1 MDTVVNEKIDYFKKK
16 ADEFVQSIGD
26 IYPDVEYVDA
36 SEFNILLAGV
46 QSLIKHNNFTK
57 LILQDASGAAASQ
70 DIVVKSLIDN
80 YGINDADSATQSI
93 GKACFRGAHWQ
104 FLQFSAI
111 DKSDEMKADIDKM
124 SPKGKE
130 KFLACKEF
138 SDALSAAISPKGY
151 LGWDVSLGIDIMR
164 ESVFSD
170 YFEETTAEKM
180 LADIVKPVLKT
191 FDNWVEY
198 ALSVVAGGTYMAYK
212 NSNFNIDEAV
222 GNFDYLLEKVDR
234 LFNDESV
241 HVWRAFNW
249 YKKKEYFPNLD
260 VKNLKTLVK
269 SEQGCFVSDRISI
282 DGEKPCFVYREEP
295 FKNFPDSGWRFFAG
309 DESKE
314 YMADRSKSNIFQLN
328 VIANYDDSIIPL
340 LDAEVNTAFIRKHG
354 EDFIEFKT
362 ASDAMKKEAEKE

>member
-1 MDTVVNEKIDYFKKK
+1 MDNINEKIDYFKKK
-16 ADEFVQSIGD
+16 VDEFIANTGD
-26 IYPDVEYVDA
+26 IYPEVEYVNP

-46 QSLIKHNNFTK
+46 HSLINRNNFTK
-57 LILQDASGAAASQ
+57 LVLQDATGASASQ
-70 DIVVKSLIDN
+70 DIVTKNLIDN

-93 GKACFRGAHWQ
+93 GRACFRGAHWQ
-104 FLQFSAI
+104 FMQFSAVDSESI
-111 DKSDEMKADIDKM
+111 KNDMQEM
-124 SPKGKE
+124 SPQSKE
-130 KFLACKEF
+130 KFLKCKEF

-164 ESVFSD
+164 EAVFCD
-170 YFEETTAEKM
+170 YFEEPTANKM

-191 FDNWVEY
+191 FNNWVEY
-198 ALSVVAGGTYMAYK
+198 ALSVVAGGTYIAYK
-212 NSNFNIDEAV
+212 NSDFNMDEAV
-222 GNFDYLLEKVDR
+222 GNFDYLLDKVNR
-234 LFNDESV
+234 LFNDDTV
-241 HVWRAFNW
+241 HVWRAYNW
-249 YKKKEYFPNLD
+249 YKKKEYFPTLD

-314 YMADRSKSNIFQLN
+314 YMADRDKSNIFQLN
-328 VIANYDDSIIPL
+328 VIANFDDSIIPL
-340 LDAEVNTAFIRKHG
+340 LDAEVNTAFIRKHD

-362 ASDAMKKEAEKE
+362 ASDAMKKGIDAK

>member
-1 MDTVVNEKIDYFKKK
+1 MDNKLIEKIEYFKTK
-16 ADEFVQSIGD
+16 AEEFKNSIGD
-26 IYPDVEYVDA
+26 IFPEVEYVPA
-36 SEFNILLAGV
+36 GEFHILLAGV

-80 YGINDADSATQSI
+80 YGITDADSATQGI

-104 FLQFSAI
+104 FMQFKAA
-111 DKSDEMKADIDKM
+111 DTEQMKNDIEKM
-124 SPKGKE
+124 SPKAKE
-130 KFLACKEF
+130 KFLTCKEF
-138 SDALSAAISPKGY
+138 SDALCEAISPKGY

-164 ESVFSD
+164 EAVFCD
-170 YFEETTAEKM
+170 YFEEPTADKM

-198 ALSVVAGGTYMAYK
+198 ALSVVAGGTYTAYK

-234 LFNDESV
+234 LFNDDDV
-241 HVWRAFNW
+241 HVWRVFNW
-249 YKKKEYFPNLD
+249 YKKKEYFPTLD

-314 YMADRSKSNIFQLN
+314 YMADREKSNIFQLN
-328 VIANYDDSIIPL
+328 VIANFDDSIIPL
-340 LDAEVNTAFIRKHG
+340 LDAEVNTAFIRKHD

-362 ASDAMKKEAEKE
+362 ASDAMKKGIES

>member
-1 MDTVVNEKIDYFKKK
+1 MDKIINEKMEYFKKK
-16 ADEFVQSIGD
+16 SEEFVAGIGD
-26 IYPDVEYVDA
+26 IFPEVEYTDV

-46 QSLIKHNNFTK
+46 HSLIKHNNFTK

-70 DIVVKSLIDN
+70 DIVVRSLIDN
-80 YGINDADSATQSI
+80 YNINDADSATQSI

-104 FLQFSAI
+104 FLQFQAI
-111 DKSDEMKADIDKM
+111 DENEALKNDLEKM
-124 SPKGKE
+124 SPSSKA
-130 KFLACKEF
+130 KFLKCKEF
-138 SDALSAAISPKGY
+138 SDALSAAVCPKGY

-164 ESVFSD
+164 ESVFCD
-170 YFEETTAEKM
+170 YFEEPTADKM
-180 LADIVKPVLKT
+180 MADIVKPVLKT
-191 FDNWVEY
+191 FDNWVDF
-198 ALSVVAGGTYMAYK
+198 ALSVVAGATYMAYK

-222 GNFDYLLEKVDR
+222 GNFDFFLEKVDQ
-234 LFNDESV
+234 LFNDETV

-249 YKKKEYFPNLD
+249 YKKKEYFPTLD

-282 DGEKPCFVYREEP
+282 DGAKPCFVYREEP

-314 YMADRSKSNIFQLN
+314 YMADRTKSNIFQLN

-340 LDAEVNTAFIRKHG
+340 LDSEVNTAFIRKHD

-362 ASDAMKKEAEKE
+362 ASDKMKQGIDEK